1 MLPSHDRRSEQAVT
15 VYRQPALS
23 AKSNDAAGSG
33 GLVTN
38 SDRRVDRLDAMVEA
52 RRRPKS
58 LRRLPRLIGRS
69 VRLVWRA
76 GPGLFAT
83 SVTIQLLNGLMLAA
97 QVLLVSA
104 VLDAI
109 LRVQET
115 DVSWNAVVLP
125 VVGLAIAMGLTTV
138 AGAAQGQLQRLLGE
152 LVVRQTWTSVLDVST
167 SVPLIEYEEPGFYDR
182 LQRVQSNA
190 VSQPFAMTQ
199 GVVGIIGGLTGLA
212 GLVASVLVLSPLV
225 LPLLIVAGVP
235 LYVGTR
241 ILSRMEFNFV
251 VEQVP
256 RMRLRNYL
264 RSLQVERDAAKEVR
278 AFALTEALRSRFD
291 QVYVDYIV
299 ALRHH
304 IRRRLTVSLTSNVLS
319 AAAIAVTLIFLIW
332 LVARGD
338 LDLAAAGAAIV
349 AVRMIAGQLT
359 GLFGGVQGVFES
371 SLYLDDLDRFLAM
384 KPTILALESAGDPA
398 PHGFATLEAEE
409 LTFSYPETDRPALR
423 GASLTVNA
431 GEIVALVG
439 ENGSGKTTLAK
450 LLAGLYEPAGG
461 VIRWDGVDVARYQRT
476 SRRESIALI
485 FQDFIRYQLTAREN
499 IGFGRVEN
507 VTDADKIA
515 RAAQQAGAHEFLE
528 RQPNGYETILSR
540 MFKGGSDLSIGQ
552 WQRVAIARAF
562 FRDAPFVILDE
573 PTASLDPRAE
583 HALFEALRELL
594 AGRTVL
600 FISHRL
606 STVRSAD
613 RIYVLHD
620 GEIIEHGTHDELIAL
635 GGRYA
640 ELFNL
645 QAAAYLRP
653 SAT

>member
-1 MLPSHDRRSEQAVT
+1 VTDSE
-15 VYRQPALS
+15 
-23 AKSNDAAGSG
+23 
-33 GLVTN
+33 
-38 SDRRVDRLDAMVEA
+38 RRVDPLSVMVEA
-52 RRRPKS
+52 RQRPKS

-69 VRLVWRA
+69 IQVVWHA
-76 GPGLFAT
+76 GRGLFAT
-83 SVTIQLLNGLMLAA
+83 STTIQLFNGLLLAA

-109 LRVQET
+109 LQVQDA

-125 VVGLAIAMGLTTV
+125 VVGLALAMGLTTV
-138 AGAAQGQLQRLLGE
+138 AGAVQGQLQRLLGE
-152 LVVRQTWTSVLDVST
+152 LVTRSTWANVLDVST
-167 SVPLIEYEEPGFYDR
+167 SVRLIEYEEPDFYDR

-199 GVVGIIGGLTGLA
+199 GVIGIIGGVTGLTGL
-212 GLVASVLVLSPLV
+212 VVSIFVLSPLV
-225 LPLLIVAGVP
+225 LPLLILAGLP

-241 ILSRMEFNFV
+241 IVSRMEFNFV
-251 VEQVP
+251 MAQVP

-278 AFALTEALRSRFD
+278 AFALTDALRGRFD
-291 QVYVDYIV
+291 RVYLDFIA

-304 IRRRLTVSLTSNVLS
+304 IRRRITVSLTTNVLS
-319 AAAIAVTLIFLIW
+319 AVAIAFTLIFLVW

-349 AVRMIAGQLT
+349 AVRMIAGQLS
-359 GLFGGVQGVFES
+359 GLFGGVQSIFES
-371 SLYLDDLDRFLAM
+371 SLYLDDLDEFLAM
-384 KPTILALESAGDPA
+384 KPTTMALETAGAPA
-398 PHGFATLEAEE
+398 PSGFSTLEADD
-409 LTFSYPETDRPALR
+409 LTFTYPEADRPALR
-423 GASLTVNA
+423 QASLNINA

-450 LLAGLYEPAGG
+450 LLAGLYEPGGG
-461 VIRWDGVDVARYQRT
+461 VIRWDGVDVSEYQRT
-476 SRRESIALI
+476 SLRESIALI

-507 VTDADKIA
+507 ADDSDQVT
-515 RAAQQAGAHEFLE
+515 RAAQQAGAHHSLE
-528 RQPNGYETILSR
+528 RLPHGYETILSR
-540 MFKGGSDLSIGQ
+540 MFAGGQDLSIGQ

-562 FRDAPFVILDE
+562 FRDAPFIILDE

-613 RIYVLHD
+613 RIYVLHE
-620 GEIIEHGTHDELIAL
+620 GEIIEHGTHDELMAL

-640 ELFNL
+640 ELFSL

>member
-1 MLPSHDRRSEQAVT
+1 VT
-15 VYRQPALS
+15 
-23 AKSNDAAGSG
+23 D
-33 GLVTN
+33 
-38 SDRRVDRLDAMVEA
+38 SDRKVDRLDVIVEA
-52 RRRPKS
+52 RRRPKA

-69 VRLVWRA
+69 IRLVWSA
-76 GPGLFAT
+76 GRGLFAT
-83 SVTIQLLNGLMLAA
+83 SATIQLFNGLLLAA
-97 QVLLVSA
+97 QVLLVSL

-109 LRVQET
+109 LRVQEA

-125 VVGLAIAMGLTTV
+125 VAGLALAMGLTTV
-138 AGAAQGQLQRLLGE
+138 AGAVQGQLQRLLGE
-152 LVVRQTWTSVLDVST
+152 LVIRSTWTSVLDVST
-167 SVPLIEYEEPGFYDR
+167 SVRLIEYEEPGFYDR

-190 VSQPFAMTQ
+190 VSQPFVMTQ
-199 GVVGIIGGLTGLA
+199 GLIGIVGGLTGLA
-212 GLVASVLVLSPLV
+212 GLVASVFVLSPLV
-225 LPLLIVAGVP
+225 LPLLLVAGLP

-241 ILSRMEFNFV
+241 ILSKMEFNFV
-251 VEQVP
+251 VGQVP
-256 RMRLRNYL
+256 RLRLRDYI

-278 AFALTEALRSRFD
+278 AFALTDALRSRFD
-291 QVYVDYIV
+291 QVYVEYIA
-299 ALRHH
+299 ALRQH
-304 IRRRLTVSLTSNVLS
+304 IRRRMTVSIITNVLS
-319 AAAIAVTLIFLIW
+319 AVAIALTLIFLVW

-359 GLFGGVQGVFES
+359 GLFGGVQRIFES
-371 SLYLDDLDRFLAM
+371 SLYLDDLDQFLAM
-384 KPTILALESAGDPA
+384 KPTTVALETAGKPA
-398 PHGFATLEAEE
+398 PRGFATLEADD
-409 LTFSYPETDRPALR
+409 LTFSYPEADRPALR
-423 GASLTVNA
+423 RASLTVNA

-461 VIRWDGVDVARYQRT
+461 VIRWDGMDVAQYQRT
-476 SRRESIALI
+476 SLRESIALI

-507 VTDADKIA
+507 VTDLDKIA
-515 RAAQQAGAHEFLE
+515 RAAQQAGADKFLE
-528 RQPNGYETILSR
+528 QLPNGYETLLSR
-540 MFKGGSDLSIGQ
+540 MFKGGRDLSIGQ

-613 RIYVLHD
+613 RIYVMHE
-620 GEIIEHGTHDELIAL
+620 GEITEHGTHDELMAL

-640 ELFNL
+640 ELFSL